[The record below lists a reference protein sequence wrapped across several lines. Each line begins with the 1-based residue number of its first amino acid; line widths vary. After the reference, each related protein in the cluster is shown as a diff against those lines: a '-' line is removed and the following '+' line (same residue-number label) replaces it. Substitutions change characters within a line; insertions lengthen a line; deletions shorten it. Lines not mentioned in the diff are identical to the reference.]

1 MSGPKISVYSL
12 TGRARTVVMGQI
24 RCEQQSVACAE
35 QTKEIIRSLQAF
47 SGNFER
53 EIANIQLLMRRTSE
67 GNGQIEK
74 IQQLKEKLSKEV
86 TEVQKKLNS
95 HMPHISQ
102 KYWISEEAYEEK
114 QAELKV
120 LQSIR
125 KKAEALQAELDVI
138 FLQNKKNTSNIQ
150 ASILSDMSSSEDV
163 MKESSSLEYL
173 MRDKEQNIERIQ
185 ASIIDDISGIYS
197 FDLFEGVQD
206 KPDTS
211 VDDKRS
217 ELRLKLST
225 MLKELNLP
233 DSIVEE
239 IQQAD
244 RYLQKVSDIQ
254 YLSTFEAVTLNGLNK
269 KIADYNKEQIE
280 RRKEFNELLARY
292 KALCVMAEENAKKYD
307 YTEASV
313 GIISAEIE
321 RLEYAL
327 VKQQEQEYIDE
338 CVNEVMTEMGY
349 NLIGERVV
357 KKRSGKK
364 FRNELFTF
372 NEGTAVNVTY
382 SSDGQISMELGGI
395 SREDRVPNPEE
406 CEMLTQDMESF
417 CSEFK
422 EFEKRLRTKGVM
434 VNNRIALAPPSA
446 EYAAIINVSDYDVL
460 EGTQITEMKSVE
472 RKKRAVEKKI
482 MRRTE

>member
-35 QTKEIIRSLQAF
+35 QTKEILRSLQAL

-74 IQQLKEKLSKEV
+74 IQRFKEKLSKEV
-86 TEVQKKLNS
+86 TEIQKELNS

-120 LQSIR
+120 LQAIR
-125 KKAEALQAELDVI
+125 KKAEALQTELNAI
-138 FLQNKKNTSNIQ
+138 FSQNQKNASNIQ
-150 ASILSDMSSSEDV
+150 ASILNDLGSSDDTE
-163 MKESSSLEYL
+163 KESKSLEYL
-173 MRDKEQNIERIQ
+173 MRDKAQSIERIQ
-185 ASIIDDISGIYS
+185 ESIIDDISGIYS
-197 FDLFEGVQD
+197 FDFSEEVQD
-206 KPDTS
+206 EQDIS
-211 VDDKRS
+211 VENMKM
-217 ELRLKLST
+217 ELRAKLVA
-225 MLKELNLP
+225 MIKDNILP
-233 DSIVEE
+233 DSIVAE

-244 RYLQKVSDIQ
+244 RYLQKVTEIQ
-254 YLSTFEAVTLNGLNK
+254 YLSTFEAVTLNGLNM

-280 RRKEFNELLARY
+280 RRKEFNELFARY

-307 YTEASV
+307 YTEAAV

-349 NLIGERVV
+349 DLIGERVV

-422 EFEKRLRTKGVM
+422 EFEKRLRAKGVV
-434 VNNRIALAPPSA
+434 VNNRIALSPPSA
-446 EYAAIINVSDYDVL
+446 EYAAIINVSDYNVA

-472 RKKRAVEKKI
+472 RKKRAVEKKV